1 MKLKK
6 WLSPNDQMCWLGD
19 NGWSV
24 PRLFELS
31 KKLPVIEI
39 PLDHLCLSSTYEKL
53 TLRDLVMHMQ
63 AVNDANLSLP
73 IIMSE
78 DGDIMDGRHRVMKA
92 LLLNEETIKAV
103 RFEENPEPCKKG

>member
-1 MKLKK
+1 MKIKK
-6 WLSPNDQMCWLGD
+6 WLSPNEQMCWLGD
-19 NGWSV
+19 DGWSV

-31 KKLPVIEI
+31 KNMPVIEV
-39 PLDHLCLSSTYEKL
+39 PLDHLCISSTYEKL
-53 TLRDLVMHMQ
+53 TLRDLVMHME
-63 AVNDANLSLP
+63 AVDNADLSMP

-92 LLLNEETIKAV
+92 LLLNFQTIKAV